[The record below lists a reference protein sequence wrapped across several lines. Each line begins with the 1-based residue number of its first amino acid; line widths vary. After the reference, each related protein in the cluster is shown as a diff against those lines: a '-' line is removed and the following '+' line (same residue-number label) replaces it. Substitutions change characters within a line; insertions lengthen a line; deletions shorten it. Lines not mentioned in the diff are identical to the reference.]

1 MAALRNFWVYVI
13 AVVVLISSVNYLSN
27 NCIEKSFSKILNILA
42 YVVIAFVIISSLQWN
57 NSWQNK
63 EDDYKSEILIKN
75 VINIFLLVII
85 VILFICE
92 FRK

>member
-1 MAALRNFWVYVI
+1 MAAMQNFWIYVI

-27 NCIEKSFSKILNILA
+27 NCVEKSFTKILNILA
-42 YVVIAFVIISSLQWN
+42 YVVIGFIIISSLQWN

-63 EDDYKSEILIKN
+63 ENDSRSQNLIKN
-75 VINIFLLVII
+75 VVDIFLLVII